1 MHKAT
6 TMNEKVERSGLRI
19 FAAVSLAYTLAAF
32 GCTTNRTAAAPTTT
46 PAGNPPMASSA
57 IPIDPTRPSSVDAV
71 AILAAD
77 QAYQGRVLGKVNPDG
92 GQSNGPV
99 PATGQFVNP
108 ALVVNP
114 LSTVNSSVSSAQT
127 APGITGGPVGR
138 VAIPVMTP
146 ASAATTAAATNAA
159 VAAPTSSAIATPS
172 NAAISATS
180 NATTARNTSAVST
193 AKASTVRATTSKAK
207 TSRKTARATAAV
219 KTPTTAQPVRLETNP
234 SGDVVVTNT
243 NPPKQ

>member
-6 TMNEKVERSGLRI
+6 TMNEKVERSGLRL

-32 GCTTNRTAAAPTTT
+32 GCTTNRTPAAPTTT

-92 GQSNGPV
+92 GQSNGPA
-99 PATGQFVNP
+99 PPTGQFVNP

-114 LSTVNSSVSSAQT
+114 LITVNSSISSAQT
-127 APGITGGPVGR
+127 APGITGGAVGR

-172 NAAISATS
+172 NAAIAATS
-180 NATTARNTSAVST
+180 NAPTGRSASAVST
-193 AKASTVRATTSKAK
+193 AKASTVKAK
-207 TSRKTARATAAV
+207 TSRKTAHTTAAV